1 MLVLALGVHS
11 VFEGIAL
18 GLQESAESA
27 GKLAA
32 GILLHKLAAA
42 ISLGGSFARTGFNLK
57 IIIILLAIFSVTT
70 PLGIIIGMSISGSDP
85 VLDVIFQGLSV
96 GTFVYVACSEII
108 TMEFAKGDK
117 QWIKMILVFLGGL
130 VITVLWFFGD
140 HEHGEECEAAHALH
154 AGHDDH

>member
-11 VFEGIAL
+11 IFEGIAL

-42 ISLGGSFARTGFNLK
+42 VSLGGSFARTGFNLK
-57 IIIILLAIFSVTT
+57 VIIILLAIFSITT
-70 PLGIIIGMSISGSDP
+70 PLGIIIGMSISDSDP
-85 VLDVIFQGLSV
+85 VVDVIFQGLSV

-117 QWIKMILVFLGGL
+117 
-130 VITVLWFFGD
+130 
-140 HEHGEECEAAHALH
+140 
-154 AGHDDH
+154 

>member
-57 IIIILLAIFSVTT
+57 IIIISWYGSIITYNSTKYNPLLNFCLV
-70 PLGIIIGMSISGSDP
+70 PLS
-85 VLDVIFQGLSV
+85 LLLCLFQV
-96 GTFVYVACSEII
+96 TFVR
-108 TMEFAKGDK
+108 K
-117 QWIKMILVFLGGL
+117 ILV
-130 VITVLWFFGD
+130 
-140 HEHGEECEAAHALH
+140 
-154 AGHDDH
+154 